1 MIEVILSIGIL
12 SVALLIVFAILT
24 PFLTRTGEVVEATT
38 VDRVADRILTEIEQL
53 NINQLASILNQQ
65 TSLYASRDGNLL
77 VLASDPQ
84 IDSLLPEKDRLY
96 AISLSRNENLSPLN
110 KDATAGYIAY
120 QIKVDRIVRA
130 PDGTLIDSPLDHTL
144 AIFNAATVRKER

>member
-1 MIEVILSIGIL
+1 MILSIGIL

-38 VDRVADRILTEIEQL
+38 VNRVADRILTEVEQL
-53 NINQLASILNQQ
+53 NVNQLASILNQK
-65 TSLYASRDGNLL
+65 TSLYAPRNGDLL

-84 IDSLLPEKDRLY
+84 IDSLLPENDRFY
-96 AISLSRNENLSPLN
+96 AISLSRNEDLSPIN

-120 QIKVDRIVRA
+120 QIKVERIVRA
-130 PDGTLIDSPLDHTL
+130 PDGTLIDSPWDHTL
-144 AIFNAATVRKER
+144 AIFNAATIRKER